1 MSVLLSDGTFFPTHD
16 PDDPRLV
23 EYRVGKLPTRWS
35 DLFPDQQP
43 HVGIPANSKPN
54 FVRIHNSVSF
64 HKDKD
69 PIMKEEKWTQ

>member
-23 EYRVGKLPTRWS
+23 EYRLGQWPRRENSL
-35 DLFPDQQP
+35 PDQQP
-43 HVGIPANSKPN
+43 HVGIPADSKPN